1 MADSSS
7 SFSLPSETI
16 SPRQI
21 CSSIFHTSGSKVGV
35 GVKNLPEFE
44 SVWSP
49 TSPLDCRLFSN
60 LSNVF
65 GVKSSRKAEHKKPLD
80 GSKVGLGIITSLVNE
95 TKSSNEILGE
105 FQRKNIIFG
114 SQVKNGILQFS
125 NKNLSLASCLKT
137 NSLPKNYVISL
148 PSETKSPLSK
158 VENIDSGVNGESLPD
173 SSKPSSLINST
184 QNSNFGTNDLFVEVT
199 STTSSFAPV
208 MNRSSPVDDSLKI
221 KSCPLPIYVGS
232 LSAKEIELSE
242 DYTCIIS
249 HGPNPKRT
257 HIFGDCILECDNND
271 FTEFSK
277 KEEPAF
283 KSSQE
288 SAPRRFDSVTRF
300 CYSCCKKLDEEEDI
314 YAYSEEKAFCSFK
327 CRSEEIFAEDEMEKT
342 CTNSEEHSPNSSY
355 HDDIFLMALQVS
367 K

>member
-1 MADSSS
+1 MADSSP

-158 VENIDSGVNGESLPD
+158 VENIDSGVN
-173 SSKPSSLINST
+173 
-184 QNSNFGTNDLFVEVT
+184 EVT

>member
-1 MADSSS
+1 MR
-7 SFSLPSETI
+7 I
-16 SPRQI
+16 
-21 CSSIFHTSGSKVGV
+21 GV
-35 GVKNLPEFE
+35 GVKNLPDFE

-65 GVKSSRKAEHKKPLD
+65 GVKSSRKTEHKKPFD

-114 SQVKNGILQFS
+114 SEVKNGILQFS
-125 NKNLSLASCLKT
+125 NKNLESLASCLKT

-148 PSETKSPLSK
+148 PSETKSRLSE
-158 VENIDSGVNGESLPD
+158 VERFDDDVNWESLPD
-173 SSKPSSLINST
+173 SSRPSSLINLT
-184 QNSNFGTNDLFVEVT
+184 QSSNSGTDDLFVEVT
-199 STTSSFAPV
+199 SATSSFAPV
-208 MNRSSPVDDSLKI
+208 MNRNSPVDDSLKI

-288 SAPRRFDSVTRF
+288 SAPHRFDSVTSF
-300 CYSCCKKLDEEEDI
+300 CYSCSKKLDEEEDI

-342 CTNSEEHSPNSSY
+342 CTNSEELSPNSSY